1 MIITGRSKV
10 ISFEHHDI
18 EEQDLSSSYIP
29 DSFCFINSHLTK
41 IGKTVYYYKSATTKS
56 MINELIGSYLA
67 KRIGLDS
74 VDYEIGR
81 RESDKALFALSK
93 VFYEE
98 GYQYQYADQFDSCMK
113 LIAVDLKMAQHD
125 RHRKNIQI
133 KIDSIGT
140 IDLAPIYDYG
150 RAYSVNFDL
159 AYANPFAFIRY
170 TEASLDL
177 LFRRYPELRDYVFF
191 LSKITMEE
199 ILSAIEEEKKLHFT
213 SQEKKEY
220 CIEQQNID
228 SLMDKVR
235 VKRYI

>member
-1 MIITGRSKV
+1 
-10 ISFEHHDI
+10 
-18 EEQDLSSSYIP
+18 
-29 DSFCFINSHLTK
+29 
-41 IGKTVYYYKSATTKS
+41 

-98 GYQYQYADQFDSCMK
+98 GYQYQYADQFIKDREHKNCFNMLGNPMKLMLPCYYHLKTLRLYRGTPFYDSCMK

>member
-1 MIITGRSKV
+1 MLFRS
-10 ISFEHHDI
+10 
-18 EEQDLSSSYIP
+18 
-29 DSFCFINSHLTK
+29 
-41 IGKTVYYYKSATTKS
+41 
-56 MINELIGSYLA
+56 
-67 KRIGLDS
+67 
-74 VDYEIGR
+74 
-81 RESDKALFALSK
+81 
-93 VFYEE
+93 
-98 GYQYQYADQFDSCMK
+98 
-113 LIAVDLKMAQHD
+113 
-125 RHRKNIQI
+125 
-133 KIDSIGT
+133 
-140 IDLAPIYDYG
+140 
-150 RAYSVNFDL
+150 YSVNFDL